1 MSDSI
6 LLAKNLFFGYDESPC
21 AQPILQDVSISVE
34 PGSIVAIVGESGSG
48 KSTLAKLL
56 CGMLTPTKGEVLYRG
71 EPLRAPAMTG
81 LHLLSQEPYSTF
93 NPYHDVWR
101 LLCEPLRA
109 QGQLPSSPKAIMSLL
124 QNALD
129 EVGLGHVAFDVS
141 PRSLSGGQLQRLA
154 LARILLLK
162 PKVIIGDEPFS
173 ALDVS
178 IRAQILELM
187 LRLREERGLTYVL
200 ISHDIDL
207 VERTADQVAVIH
219 RGRIVESGAAHEVIS
234 QPAHDYTLALRAASP
249 IRRLH
254 RSKIKPTRIRQAT
267 RTTALEIRDLQ
278 LRHTAEDSDRVLV
291 DGVDLTLERGDTLA
305 IVGES
310 GAGKSLTARAVI
322 GILPPAIRVSRG
334 RIAIGEI
341 SALEADSRTL
351 RQLRGSTVSYI
362 PQDPLRALNPVRR
375 IGDLFNEL
383 LTRHGTTS
391 MRERQDRIA
400 RCLQRVGLAAEV
412 QRRFAH
418 ELSGGMRQRALI
430 AMAIAVDPLLIIADE
445 PTTALD
451 TTVQA
456 EILDLLRE
464 LTDGSTALLL
474 ITHDLAVAANLCQRL
489 IVMREGKIVEQGAF
503 DQLLSTPSNEYT
515 RRLIANSL
523 LEAPQSDPMTPVP
536 TTAPYAQRRDAEY

>member
-1 MSDSI
+1 MSDPI
-6 LLAKNLFFGYDESPC
+6 LLASHLFFSYDESTSSK
-21 AQPILQDVSISVE
+21 PILQDVSIAIA

-56 CGMLTPTKGEVLYRG
+56 CGMLKPTQGEILYRG

-93 NPYHDVWR
+93 NPYHDVRR
-101 LLCEPLRA
+101 LLCEPLQA
-109 QGQLPSSPKAIMSLL
+109 QGQLPSSSQTVAHLL
-124 QNALD
+124 QSALV
-129 EVGLGHVAFDVS
+129 EVGLGHIPLDAS

-162 PKVIIGDEPFS
+162 PQVIIGDEPFS

-219 RGRIVESGAAHEVIS
+219 RGRIVESGAAKEVIA
-234 QPAHDYTLALRAASP
+234 QPAHPYTLELRSASP

-254 RSKIKPTRIRQAT
+254 RSSIRPGQARQAT
-267 RTTALEIRDLQ
+267 RTRALEICDLQ
-278 LRHTAEDSDRVLV
+278 LSHTAENSDRVLV

-322 GILPPAIRVSRG
+322 GLLPPAIRVSRG
-334 RIAIGEI
+334 RIAIGETSI
-341 SALEADSRTL
+341 IEADARSL
-351 RQLRGSTVSYI
+351 RQLRGSAVSYI

-383 LTRHGTTS
+383 LSRHGVTS
-391 MRERQDRIA
+391 ARERRDRIA
-400 RCLQRVGLAAEV
+400 RSLRRVALSTEV
-412 QRRFAH
+412 GRRFAH
-418 ELSGGMRQRALI
+418 ELSGGMRQRAFI

-451 TTVQA
+451 ATVQA
-456 EILDLLRE
+456 EILDLLRD

-474 ITHDLAVAANLCQRL
+474 ITHDLAVAANLCRRIL
-489 IVMREGKIVEQGAF
+489 VMRQGKIVEQGVF
-503 DQLLSTPSNEYT
+503 DQILTSPTADYT
-515 RRLIANSL
+515 RQLILSSL
-523 LEAPQSDPMTPVP
+523 LEAPRS
-536 TTAPYAQRRDAEY
+536 

>member
-1 MSDSI
+1 MSDPI
-6 LLAKNLFFGYDESPC
+6 LLAKNLFFSYDESTSSK
-21 AQPILQDVSISVE
+21 PILQDVSIAIAS
-34 PGSIVAIVGESGSG
+34 GSIVAIVGESGSG

-56 CGMLTPTKGEVLYRG
+56 CGMLKPTAGEVRYRG
-71 EPLRAPAMTG
+71 EPLQAPAMTG

-93 NPYHDVWR
+93 NPYHDVRR
-101 LLCEPLRA
+101 LLCEPLQA
-109 QGQLPSSPKAIMSLL
+109 QGQLPSSSQTVTRLL

-129 EVGLGHVAFDVS
+129 EVGLGHVPFDAS

-162 PKVIIGDEPFS
+162 PQVIIGDEPFS

-219 RGRIVESGAAHEVIS
+219 RGRIVESGAAKDVIA
-234 QPAHDYTLALRAASP
+234 QPAHPYTLELRSASP

-254 RSKIKPTRIRQAT
+254 RSSITPVQVRQST
-267 RTTALEIRDLQ
+267 HTMALEIRDLQ
-278 LRHTAEDSDRVLV
+278 LRHTTENSDRVLV

-322 GILPPAIRVSRG
+322 GLLPPAIRVSRG
-334 RIAIGEI
+334 RIAIGET
-341 SALEADSRTL
+341 STLEADARTL
-351 RQLRGSTVSYI
+351 RQLRGSAVSYI

-383 LTRHGTTS
+383 LSRHGVTS
-391 MRERQDRIA
+391 AQNRRDRAA
-400 RCLQRVGLAAEV
+400 RCLQRVGLSPEV
-412 QRRFAH
+412 GRRFAH
-418 ELSGGMRQRALI
+418 ELSGGMRQRVLI

-451 TTVQA
+451 ATVQA
-456 EILDLLRE
+456 EILDLLRD

-474 ITHDLAVAANLCQRL
+474 ITHDLAVAANLCRRIL
-489 IVMREGKIVEQGAF
+489 VMRHGKVVEQGAF
-503 DQLLSTPSNEYT
+503 DQILTAPTADYT
-515 RRLIANSL
+515 RQLILSSL
-523 LEAPQSDPMTPVP
+523 LEAPRSDPTTPAP
-536 TTAPYAQRRDAEY
+536 TTAPCEHRKDVEY